1 MIERPAPAPA
11 LTLPAPNS
19 AQMRFQHGEIEMKF
33 EQAKRSVASIQ
44 QEQARELQ
52 DQQRTAAKSEEC
64 APPAS
69 LSAPSPLADDQRAC
83 RAGRY
88 KQKLEQATAKNK
100 ELVGEVAQMG
110 QKMDHAQKE
119 TKAMKAQLKMQA
131 TRTDA
136 QKSEIDEQTKRQGD
150 TAQLIERV
158 RHRLARLLAPHPLA
172 RR

>member
-1 MIERPAPAPA
+1 M
-11 LTLPAPNS
+11 
-19 AQMRFQHGEIEMKF
+19 
-33 EQAKRSVASIQ
+33 
-44 QEQARELQ
+44 
-52 DQQRTAAKSEEC
+52 
-64 APPAS
+64 
-69 LSAPSPLADDQRAC
+69 

-131 TRTDA
+131 TRCDA
-136 QKSEIDEQTKRQGD
+136 QKSEIDEQTKRQSD

-158 RHRLARLLAPHPLA
+158 RHRLARSLAPRPLA